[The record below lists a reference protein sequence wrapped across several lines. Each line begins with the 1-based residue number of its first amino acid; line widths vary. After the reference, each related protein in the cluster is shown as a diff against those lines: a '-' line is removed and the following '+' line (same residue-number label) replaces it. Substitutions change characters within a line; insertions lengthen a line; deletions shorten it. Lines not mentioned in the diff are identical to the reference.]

1 MSILGT
7 FLVVVPLFQ
16 HTGHVTAALKRAL
29 NFNDISVL
37 TAWNPVELEAPVAR
51 LVKIILRSRTAY
63 EVTGEVGHR

>member
-37 TAWNPVELEAPVAR
+37 DGVESCRAR
-51 LVKIILRSRTAY
+51 GPGCAVGKNHTSVPYCVR
-63 EVTGEVGHR
+63 GHR